1 MELKQPIPNF
11 LNSFLARPAS
21 SIPKGA
27 QWAIAFDNLD
37 ISSAS
42 GAGGG
47 STMNLLKAI
56 EKAYEYEPQSKL
68 WNTSKAAEILLNS
81 DYQSR
86 HGCLFAQAIELPG
99 EKIQTNVEGSI
110 KANGFIRARVGGGR
124 EDFSTLKI
132 TFLETNI
139 SFVDSLLRGW
149 ALATA
154 NFGMIARAPSDPL
167 QYRTT
172 LYCYKFGTHS
182 SSEPPYVLQQVVFD
196 GICCISVSSEE
207 YNYAPV
213 SGTAKMREAEFLY
226 NSYAVDTSTLIN
238 TELVD
243 NKIPE
248 SQALFSSPAIFTPP
262 PVEVPVIDRNPFERT
277 NPASTALS

>member
-1 MELKQPIPNF
+1 MELKEPIPNF
-11 LNSFLARPAS
+11 LNAFLARPAS

-27 QWAIAFDNLD
+27 QWAIAFQHLDNT
-37 ISSAS
+37 SATGS
-42 GAGGG
+42 AGG
-47 STMNLLKAI
+47 STVNLLKTI

-68 WNTSKAAEILLNS
+68 WNTSKAAEVLLNR
-81 DYQSR
+81 DYQTR

-99 EKIQTNVEGSI
+99 ERIQTNAEGNI

-124 EDFSTLKI
+124 EDFGTLKI

-139 SFVDSLLRGW
+139 SFVDSFLRGW

-154 NFGMIARAPSDPL
+154 NFGLIARAPNDPL

-172 LYCYKFGTHS
+172 LYCYKFGTYS
-182 SSEPPYVLQQVVFD
+182 ASEPPYVIQEVVFD
-196 GICCISVSSEE
+196 GICCTSVSSEE

-226 NSYAVDTSTLIN
+226 NSYAIDTSTLIKKEV
-238 TELVD
+238 TE

-248 SQALFSSPAIFTPP
+248 SEALFSSPGIFTPP
-262 PVEVPVIDRNPFERT
+262 PVEPSVIDRNIFNRT